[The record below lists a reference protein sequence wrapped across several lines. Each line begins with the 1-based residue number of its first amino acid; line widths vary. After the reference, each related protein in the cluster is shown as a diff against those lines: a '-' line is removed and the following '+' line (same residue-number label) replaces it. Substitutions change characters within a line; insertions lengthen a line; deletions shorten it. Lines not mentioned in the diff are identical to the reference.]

1 MKRVRRF
8 LMSRRSALIF
18 VLLAASVSAALAG
31 AFLLRFDFHIPEEEL
46 ARLEFAILLALPLKI
61 AVYYFTLLD
70 RGWWSNASFEDAKR
84 ILCATIAASV
94 LASGAIA
101 YSSDPGFPRSIYL
114 LDLLL
119 SFLFIAAGRF
129 LSRLVHETKRLRQ
142 TKGTPQRKILVY
154 GAGSAGL
161 ALLRELRDNP
171 DLGYSAVGLID
182 DDRFKRD
189 ELAGGVRV
197 YGSGIEL
204 PAIVQRFRKRGIK
217 IEEVII
223 AIPAATGRQMREVL
237 AHCRAAGLVCKT
249 LPGVADLLTSKF
261 LSAQI
266 RSIAIE
272 DLLGREPVALD
283 HSEIRRMLTG
293 TRVLVTGAGGS
304 IGSELCRQVAAFDPA
319 AIVLMDNA
327 ESAVFAIDLEL
338 RRKFPNLSLFPAI
351 GDIRDRERVDQIM
364 AGHSVEVVFHAA
376 AYKHVPLMEAHVVQ
390 AVQNNVIGTWN
401 VVNSA
406 EAHKVKSFVMIS
418 SDKAVNPTNVMGATK
433 RVTELIL
440 STFPR
445 KSSTRFV
452 AVRFGNVL
460 GSNGSVLPLFQAQI
474 AAGRPVTVTHP
485 EIRRY
490 FMTIRE
496 AVELVLQA
504 STMGRRS
511 DIFVL
516 DMGQPVRIAD
526 LAVNLIRLAG
536 LVPGRDIQ
544 IEYTGLRPGE
554 KLFEELI
561 TEGENVQPTYHPKI
575 KIFRGSP
582 AAVGAVERWIKDTY
596 AAVERRDEEGLV
608 TLLTELVPEYVPAP
622 QWVDR
627 LRPKIVQMSAGIS
640 QKKVSV

>member
-1 MKRVRRF
+1 
-8 LMSRRSALIF
+8 MSRRSALIF

-31 AFLLRFDFHIPEEEL
+31 AFLLRFDFDIPEEEL
-46 ARLEFAILLALPLKI
+46 ARLEIAILLALPLKI

-70 RGWWSNASFEDAKR
+70 RGWWSNATFEDAKR
-84 ILCATIAASV
+84 ILWATVAASAV
-94 LASGAIA
+94 SSSVIA
-101 YSSDPGFPRSIYL
+101 WTSQAGFPRSVYL

-119 SFLFIAAGRF
+119 SFLFIIAGRF
-129 LSRLVHETKRLRQ
+129 ISRVVHETKLLRQ
-142 TKGTPQRKILVY
+142 AKGTQQRKILVY
-154 GAGSAGL
+154 GAGSAGV

-171 DLGYSAVGLID
+171 ELGYSVVGLID

-189 ELAGGVRV
+189 ELAGGARV
-197 YGSGIEL
+197 YGAGSEL
-204 PAIVQRFRKRGIK
+204 PSIVDRFRRRGIK

-261 LSAQI
+261 LSAQV

-319 AIVLMDNA
+319 VIVLMDNA

-338 RRKFPNLSLFPAI
+338 RRKFPELSLFPAI

-364 AGHSVEVVFHAA
+364 AGHRIEVVFHAA
-376 AYKHVPLMEAHVVQ
+376 AYKHVPLMECHVVE
-390 AVQNNVIGTWN
+390 AVQNNIVGTWN
-401 VVNSA
+401 VVSSA

-418 SDKAVNPTNVMGATK
+418 SDKAVNPTNIMGATK

-460 GSNGSVLPLFQAQI
+460 GSNGSVLPTFQAQI

-490 FMTIRE
+490 FMTTRE

-526 LAVNLIRLAG
+526 LALNLIRLAG

-561 TEGENVQPTYHPKI
+561 IEGEDVQPTYHPKI

-582 AAVGAVERWIKDTY
+582 AAIGTVDRWMRETC
-596 AAVERRDEEGLV
+596 AAVRRRDEEGLV
-608 TLLTELVPEYVPAP
+608 SLLTQLVPEYAPAS
-622 QWVDR
+622 QWADR
-627 LRPKIVQMSAGIS
+627 LRPKVLRISGGLS
-640 QKKVSV
+640 QKK